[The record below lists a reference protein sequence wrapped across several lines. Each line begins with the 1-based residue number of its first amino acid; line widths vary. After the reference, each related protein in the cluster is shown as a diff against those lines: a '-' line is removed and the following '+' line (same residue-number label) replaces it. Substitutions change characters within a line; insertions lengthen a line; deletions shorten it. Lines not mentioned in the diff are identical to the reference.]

1 MKIKFIF
8 VYTIAAILTATPL
21 TASTTFSP
29 NFTGVEV
36 LAVNKTLQVKVDK
49 AVNETVEISIE
60 TQTGT
65 VVYSEKVVR
74 TGSWKQFD
82 LRQLEVGDYRLI
94 VENSRSKTI
103 QPFIV
108 EFTSIKIETS
118 ERTIKQLPQVLKVG
132 NGIDARAYLLQKGE
146 ISLIIMDN
154 LGFTVF
160 KEKTNTLA
168 LAKHY
173 NLSKLPSGIYFIELK
188 ADDEVKYETITIK

>member
-8 VYTIAAILTATPL
+8 ICTLAAFLTATTL
-21 TASTTFSP
+21 TANITFNP

-49 AVNETVEISIE
+49 LVTETVDISIE

-65 VVYSEKVVR
+65 VVYQEKVAR
-74 TGSWKQFD
+74 TGAWKQFD
-82 LRQLEVGDYRLI
+82 LRQLETGDYRLI

-103 QPFIV
+103 QPFTV
-108 EFTSIKIETS
+108 EFTSLKIDAS
-118 ERTIKQLPQVLKVG
+118 ERIVKSMPQILKAG
-132 NGIDARAYLLQKGE
+132 TGIDVRAYLLRKGD
-146 ISLIIMDN
+146 ISLTITDN
-154 LGFTVF
+154 LGFSVF
-160 KEKTNTLA
+160 KESANTIA

-188 ADDEVKYETITIK
+188 ADDEIKYETITIK